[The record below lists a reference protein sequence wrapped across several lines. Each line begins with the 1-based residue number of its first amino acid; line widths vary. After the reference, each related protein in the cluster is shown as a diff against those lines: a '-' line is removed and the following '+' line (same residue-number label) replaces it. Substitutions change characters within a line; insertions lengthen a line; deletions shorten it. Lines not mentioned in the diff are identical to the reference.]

1 MGQNALRFRYAMTL
15 HNLHP
20 ALMPNDDADQ
30 DREKYTASSTARDL
44 TGTPAHAKLREFY
57 QGQSK
62 PRRPVEP
69 DIVANLLRAQARRQA
84 EMREISERLD
94 DVARQAHEYYTDD
107 HTLLET
113 AIAYNKTV
121 QWLRRRWRRLGLEID
136 KERG

>member
-1 MGQNALRFRYAMTL
+1 MTTFHL
-15 HNLHP
+15 HHETP
-20 ALMPNDDADQ
+20 GASEPR
-30 DREKYTASSTARDL
+30 DR
-44 TGTPAHAKLREFY
+44 TGTPGHNALREFY
-57 QGQSK
+57 AGQL
-62 PRRPVEP
+62 RPMEVAP
-69 DIVANLLRAQARRQA
+69 DIVANLRRAQDKRQA

-94 DVARQAHEYYTDD
+94 DVARQAHEYYLDD